1 LPPTPTGQSQ
11 TNNTPITAAGP
22 RAPVPSLRE
31 VSPKGVDLTIASSIT
46 ILSRIHREW
55 TRVLT
60 ARGCSANE
68 LQEFFSNPGSIL
80 HINPQDLEIR
90 ISPPDRFGV
99 DSLVFFDAAMA
110 TRSEADGSW
119 HETCDRVRH
128 EENDAAFGARSL
140 TIAIRNELTEEGI
153 MLVLSR
159 KLGQS
164 FRVGPDVRVTV
175 VKIDRNSVRIGIDA
189 PEDVSV
195 QRQEIVFELP
205 QVRSL
210 EAGAA

>member
-1 LPPTPTGQSQ
+1 M
-11 TNNTPITAAGP
+11 
-22 RAPVPSLRE
+22 PVLSLRE
-31 VSPKGVDLTIASSIT
+31 VSPNRVDLTIPSSIT
-46 ILSRIHREW
+46 VLFQIHRYW
-55 TRVLT
+55 
-60 ARGCSANE
+60 AWCSAVREFPSGE
-68 LQEFFSNPGSIL
+68 LQEFFSIPGSIL

-90 ISPPDRFGV
+90 ISTPERFGV
-99 DSLVFFDAAMA
+99 DSLDFFDGAVA
-110 TRSEADGSW
+110 TRSEPAGSW
-119 HETCDRVRH
+119 HETCVWVRRD
-128 EENDAAFGARSL
+128 ENDAGFLTGAFPDDRDQER
-140 TIAIRNELTEEGI
+140 TQLTEERI

-189 PEDVSV
+189 PDDVSV

-205 QVRSL
+205 NVRSL